1 MYNLLRAVLAL
12 AACVP
17 LSTAQVVSS
26 PAPQNPPITYDAF
39 STLSVEERYNVTV
52 YYTTTTIYGIS
63 TTIIVGDIVTNP
75 TNATDAPC
83 PTNFFSPTPGP
94 YVTPGECIYCPSTGW
109 YSTEP
114 NACSMSMYLVGG
126 CQSGYFVAGTQTPG
140 GTYLNSI
147 DCLPITVPVPIV
159 PDCPSYWVTS
169 GDFCVLPSIQPT
181 VRIDSYTTTTVT
193 RIDGQLTVF
202 TYDDYT
208 YVYASGVCSQ
218 LYYFTQTRPRGMADG
233 L

>member
-140 GTYLNSI
+140 GTTSI
-147 DCLPITVPVPIV
+147 RLIVCRSRCLSLSCRTAPVIG
-159 PDCPSYWVTS
+159 SLRATFA
-169 GDFCVLPSIQPT
+169 FCRRFSLQ
-181 VRIDSYTTTTVT
+181 
-193 RIDGQLTVF
+193 
-202 TYDDYT
+202 
-208 YVYASGVCSQ
+208 
-218 LYYFTQTRPRGMADG
+218 
-233 L
+233 